1 MNRISRVSLYAA
13 LFALFAP
20 PAYAAG
26 YPERPIRVIIP
37 FSPGGGTDILTRLL
51 QPRLE
56 KAFGTQ
62 ILIDNRT
69 GAGGTIGVTAAARA
83 DPDGYSLL
91 VTSASF
97 TFAPGIY
104 KKDLPYDAIK
114 DFQPLTMLT
123 EQPLLLCV
131 HPSLPVK
138 NVKELI
144 ALAKK
149 RPKEIFHGNAGY
161 GSNLHMT
168 HELFKYLAK
177 INMTAVQYKGGGPVL
192 IALVSGEVQVSF
204 LGVASSK
211 HFRQSGQL
219 RAIAVSTAKRI
230 PLLPDLPT
238 ISESGVPK
246 FIKGAWTGM
255 FVQAAVP
262 KPIVNHIYKAVA
274 AVVKDPDAVKRLAE
288 DGWRADGRTPEEFTK
303 FIHAEIEEWS
313 KLASEMN
320 L

>member
-1 MNRISRVSLYAA
+1 
-13 LFALFAP
+13 LFAVPGLPVF
-20 PAYAAG
+20 AAG
-26 YPERPIRVIIP
+26 YPEKPIRIIVP
-37 FSPGGGTDILTRLL
+37 FSPGGGTDILSRLL

-56 KAFGTQ
+56 KEFGVNL
-62 ILIDNRT
+62 LIENRT

-97 TFAPGIY
+97 TFAPGLY
-104 KKDLPYDAIK
+104 KKDLPYDAVK

-123 EQPLLLCV
+123 EQALLLAV
-131 HPSLPVK
+131 HPSMPVK

-144 ALAKK
+144 ALAKR

-168 HELFKYLAK
+168 SELFKYLAK

-204 LGVASSK
+204 VGVASSK
-211 HFRQSGQL
+211 HFRESGQL
-219 RAIAVSTAKRI
+219 RAIAVSTANRVPI
-230 PLLPDLPT
+230 LPDLPT
-238 ISESGVPK
+238 IAESGVPK
-246 FIKGAWTGM
+246 FVKGAWTGM

-262 KPIVNHIYKAVA
+262 KPIVGRIYQAVA
-274 AVVKDPDAVKRLAE
+274 KVVKNPDAVKRLAE

-313 KLASEMN
+313 KLSKEMN